1 MWKMS
6 KKNRHHPDNE
16 QHTGQPDPTPA
27 EGAGHP
33 AAVSAVPASEGTP
46 PAQDELA
53 KARQEIEELRD
64 KNLRLLAES
73 QNQQKRTQREK
84 LETLRFAE
92 AEFGR
97 ELLVVLDDL
106 ARTLEAAKT
115 ATDVKAVAEGV
126 RILYEQLLKVL
137 QSRHIRPIEAVGRP
151 FDPQFHEALLQRPS
165 TEHPA
170 GTVME
175 ELARGYQMHE
185 RVLRPSRVVVS
196 SGPPPTDEND
206 GKKPTEGSK
215 E

>member
-6 KKNRHHPDNE
+6 KKNRHYPDQE
-16 QHTGQPDPTPA
+16 QQPEQSDPTLA
-27 EGAGHP
+27 ETT
-33 AAVSAVPASEGTP
+33 AAAAPEETP
-46 PAQDELA
+46 PTQDELA
-53 KARQEIEELRD
+53 KLRQEVEELRD

-73 QNQQKRTQREK
+73 QNQQKRAQREK

-106 ARTLEAAKT
+106 ARTLEAAKA

-137 QSRHIRPIEAVGRP
+137 HGRHIRPIEAVGRP

-165 TEHPA
+165 SEHPA
-170 GTVME
+170 GTIME

-196 SGPPPTDEND
+196 SGPPPADEKD
-206 GKKPTEGSK
+206 GKKPTEGN
-215 E
+215 EE